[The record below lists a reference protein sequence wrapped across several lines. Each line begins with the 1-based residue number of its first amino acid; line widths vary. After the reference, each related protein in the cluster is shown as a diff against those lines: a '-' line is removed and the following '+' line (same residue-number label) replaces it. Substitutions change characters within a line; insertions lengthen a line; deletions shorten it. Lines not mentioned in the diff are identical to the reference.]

1 MMEQKHLEILQ
12 RTQQLFMQFGI
23 KSQTVSD
30 IASKLGVSKKT
41 LYLYINNKEDLV
53 MQVMKMFIEYQKQK
67 FEEILQQPLNA
78 IDRFIA
84 INQEIGQQLK
94 QMHPSVMFD
103 VQKYYPEAWEMVRQF
118 KNDFIA
124 KLIVDNIEQ
133 GIGEGLYRKNI
144 NPEIVSF
151 LYVNMADNLFT
162 INDLSLKYSIV
173 QLHKELARYHIRAVA
188 NEKGINYLQ
197 QTFNNKDENENY

>member
-1 MMEQKHLEILQ
+1 
-12 RTQQLFMQFGI
+12 MQFGI